1 MTRLYRRQPR
11 GTRRLSL
18 GRAVGHTAVYAF
30 LIVFGFLQLDSALH
44 HTSSYF
50 LFSGP
55 LILTVGVAGLF
66 NGVAL
71 VQRGRIR

>member
-1 MTRLYRRQPR
+1 
-11 GTRRLSL
+11 
-18 GRAVGHTAVYAF
+18 VYAF

-66 NGVAL
+66 NGLAL